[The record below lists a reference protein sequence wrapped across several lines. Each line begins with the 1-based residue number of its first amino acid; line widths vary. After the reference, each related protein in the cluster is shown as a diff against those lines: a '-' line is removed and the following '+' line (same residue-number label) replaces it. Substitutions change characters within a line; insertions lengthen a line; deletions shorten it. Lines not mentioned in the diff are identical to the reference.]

1 MGTRAQATGG
11 EEWRGDIFYVG
22 QQQGAHLCPPS
33 AALGSLQS
41 LARGIASLLCCSD
54 SVPLFKTL

>member
-11 EEWRGDIFYVG
+11 EEWRGDICYLG
-22 QQQGAHLCPPS
+22 HQQGAHLCPPS

-41 LARGIASLLCCSD
+41 LARGIASLLCCSGFCFI
-54 SVPLFKTL
+54 V